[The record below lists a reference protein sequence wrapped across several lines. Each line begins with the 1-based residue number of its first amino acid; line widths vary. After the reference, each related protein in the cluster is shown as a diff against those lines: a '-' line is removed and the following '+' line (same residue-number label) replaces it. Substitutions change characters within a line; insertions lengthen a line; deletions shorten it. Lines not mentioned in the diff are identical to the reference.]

1 VNVNDVSPSVASIAV
16 SGALLIA
23 LVVAVG
29 CGGSVGS
36 DLSPQAAD
44 GRRVANTSGCASCHG
59 ADGSGG
65 VGPAFVGLYGSE
77 VTLADGSTVVA
88 DDAYLRR
95 SITDPDAERVEG
107 YAVNMPSTDLDVD
120 EIEAV
125 LAYIRELGS
134 TP

>member
-1 VNVNDVSPSVASIAV
+1 MIAV
-16 SGALLIA
+16 LIA
-23 LVVAVG
+23 AG
-29 CGGSVGS
+29 CGGTAASE
-36 DLSPQAAD
+36 LSSQAAD
-44 GRRVANTSGCASCHG
+44 GRRVANTKGCASCHG

-65 VGPAFVGLYGSE
+65 VGPAFVGLYGSD

-95 SITDPDAERVEG
+95 SITDPGAERVDG
-107 YAVNMPSTDLDVD
+107 YAVNMPTTDLDAD